1 MLFLFGQFY
10 LGVALAINKATGPDR
25 RGELNG
31 ISSGVG
37 SLANTIAPII
47 FATLFAFSIDGDR
60 PFPFDYHCAFYSI
73 GAVRL
78 TVAVMAWNRINDI
91 DVVEKPDTDPWGLNR
106 PNDAGNVE
114 MLDSDSIGLSK
125 AKVADDVE
133 NRDGD
138 PMGLKSTKDAGVAE
152 TVGTE

>member
-1 MLFLFGQFY
+1 M
-10 LGVALAINKATGPDR
+10 AINKAAGPDR

-31 ISSGVG
+31 ISSGV
-37 SLANTIAPII
+37 SSVSNTIAPII

-78 TVAVMAWNRINDI
+78 AVAVLAWNRINDI
-91 DVVEKPDTDPWGLNR
+91 DVVEKPDTDPWGLNWT
-106 PNDAGNVE
+106 NDAGNVK
-114 MLDSDSIGLSK
+114 MLDFDPIGLSK
-125 AKVADDVE
+125 ANGADDVE
-133 NRDGD
+133 NRDTD
-138 PMGLKSTKDAGVAE
+138 SMELNCKNDAGVVE